1 MTTRPY
7 PRRENVES
15 VCPIMGNRST
25 LLLCLWKQTSK
36 QAILGLKTCMQLGL
50 IKRVHVINKEVR
62 TKEKRKDATTTG
74 AMHSDWVKEYKEVFR
89 GIGRLPG

>member
-1 MTTRPY
+1 
-7 PRRENVES
+7 
-15 VCPIMGNRST
+15 
-25 LLLCLWKQTSK
+25 
-36 QAILGLKTCMQLGL
+36 MQLGL